1 MNNTARP
8 RHLPSEEK
16 IERNSFLK
24 SVIHGLRMN
33 ETQLRIVDLA
43 MLAAMR
49 VAWRHTKQKTLW

>member
-49 VAWRHTKQKTLW
+49 VA